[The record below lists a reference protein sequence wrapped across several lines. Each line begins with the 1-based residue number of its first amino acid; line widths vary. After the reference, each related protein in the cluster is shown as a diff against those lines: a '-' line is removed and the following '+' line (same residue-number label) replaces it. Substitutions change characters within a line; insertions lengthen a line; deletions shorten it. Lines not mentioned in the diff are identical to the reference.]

1 MNCPS
6 LRTKTKGPEMASK
19 KVLSIAMDSEFQD
32 KVKELADKKK
42 ISVSSLIR
50 ETLEKYLF
58 AEHATTKLVLNIPKD
73 ITDNQEKLQMWLQ
86 TKCGAILRHFSS

>member
-1 MNCPS
+1 
-6 LRTKTKGPEMASK
+6 MASK

-58 AEHATTKLVLNIPKD
+58 AEQGTTKLVLSIPKNV
-73 ITDNQEKLQMWLQ
+73 TEESTKLELWLQ
-86 TKCGAILRHFSS
+86 QRCQAILRHFNS